1 MNKDRTYGIVYD
13 MWNIYVF
20 SCDTDVPQQLT
31 VATVKLSKQWL
42 LLKQYDPLSLCLSI
56 FLVSSNTISRKSW

>member
-31 VATVKLSKQWL
+31 VATVNLSK
-42 LLKQYDPLSLCLSI
+42 
-56 FLVSSNTISRKSW
+56 